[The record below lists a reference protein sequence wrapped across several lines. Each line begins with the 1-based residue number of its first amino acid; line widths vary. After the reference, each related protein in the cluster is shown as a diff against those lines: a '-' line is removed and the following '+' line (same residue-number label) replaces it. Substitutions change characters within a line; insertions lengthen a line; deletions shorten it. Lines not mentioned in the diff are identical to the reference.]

1 MKHFNLNQIYYF
13 MKLNKILMALAATA
27 VVGCTSD
34 DLNEFSTK
42 QAAEDSRLVEL
53 NENFVLAGVGEGGSM
68 TRTHWEQ
75 DATTGALVNKFLPI
89 YTSGATFSSTL
100 DADADLDEQTV
111 GLCWLGQGA
120 VGTDVYTNYQFYHF
134 GWLNNDE
141 TEADID
147 ACGTLYNG
155 SLYDEITM
163 TTGTVSAEAIPG
175 TDWVVAGLPAKSVK
189 AGADNLNYNSGV
201 YRTENK
207 SIFGGDYIVYYP
219 FDENFKEAGTIPA
232 AAVTNWT
239 DVPTDWQSAEI
250 GKATFRY
257 SAPVTIEGG
266 YQAANFGLYNLSSI
280 AQLRVSTVAGD
291 ACIGDNIDQIV
302 LYSASQKLLKK
313 AYLAAD
319 KIVAGAKGADL
330 YADTEGTKTIVATLA
345 TAPIALAVTPAA
357 SAYITVLPTT
367 VDDLVALVH
376 NSTDGTWAQV
386 DMANTV
392 FPAGSAKRY
401 DIVVKAADFTS
412 DYIAVDDAS
421 LAASLT
427 SARADV
433 TADPTA
439 TPTITVIGDITLS
452 STANQ
457 TINTTQDAN
466 ITITGDDIIVPE
478 DFYLYLNTNL
488 ESDVRVLGK
497 SCCTGTSGGRVYIQ
511 GGTINNV
518 TMEPTEARVTD
529 ATYDVLNPMVTYSA
543 GTATIAAGKT
553 FDVQAGNVVVNA
565 TVEHKGNIKIAEDA
579 KVTVNATGDLQ
590 FMGSNVTNNGTIEV
604 MKNGKFDMTDAN
616 GNATA
621 TDGQRMTNNGKF
633 IHNVDAGVGT
643 AVQSMK
649 QNGEYRCRVNE
660 QIKLDDAFLQW
671 TACSVI
677 EIVDH
682 ASTAQS
688 YNLGTAAGVAYK
700 HNNKYIDIEVNTP
713 SNGVTTFTN
722 PGINTA
728 GDGDGK
734 TIEVG
739 NLTVTAGGL
748 DIVYKA
754 TTTTGRRTLKVH
766 GDMTVAANTTITSS
780 QKIFIDEDLNV
791 EGTGITLTYKGAKA
805 NVDGLAVTKDVNVSG
820 ATFDAG
826 SAAADVDAL
835 NITCANFY
843 LEKGATATFGN
854 RTDGAAK
861 NLVVSGTISNPEGCT
876 FNIVAANQNSAGSVL
891 AWVTCKKL
899 EVGGTFSAARPRVE

>member
-1 MKHFNLNQIYYF
+1 

-34 DLNEFSTK
+34 DLNDFGSK

-89 YTSGATFSSTL
+89 YKSTTDGFTGAGLLSKE
-100 DADADLDEQTV
+100 ADLTAQTV

-134 GWLNNDE
+134 GWLNNGE
-141 TEADID
+141 TEADLD
-147 ACGTLYNG
+147 KCGTLYNG
-155 SLYDEITM
+155 SLYSDVTISA
-163 TTGTVSAEAIPG
+163 GTAEKEAKT
-175 TDWVVAGLPAKSVK
+175 TDWGAAGLPTKSKK

-201 YRTENK
+201 YKTENK

-232 AAVTNWT
+232 KAETNWAN
-239 DVPTDWQSAEI
+239 VPTDWKSAEI

-291 ACIGDNIDQIV
+291 ACIGKKIDQIV

-345 TAPIALAVTPAA
+345 TPIALAVTPAS

-376 NSTDGTWAQV
+376 NSTNGTWAQV

-401 DIVVKAADFTS
+401 DIVVKDADFTS

-421 LAASLT
+421 LTTALT

-457 TINTTQDAN
+457 TINTTEDAN

-553 FDVQAGNVVVNA
+553 FDVQAGNVVVN
-565 TVEHKGNIKIAEDA
+565 TPVEHKGDIQIAEGA
-579 KVTVNATGDLQ
+579 KVTVASTGSLS
-590 FMGSNVTNNGTIEV
+590 FLGSTVDNYGTIEV
-604 MKNGKFDMTDAN
+604 KKAGQFYMKNAN
-616 GNATA
+616 GTSVW
-621 TDGQRMTNNGKF
+621 TDGQKMTNHATGKF
-633 IHNVDAGVGT
+633 IHNVDAVVGT
-643 AVQSMK
+643 AVQFMNQETGS
-649 QNGEYRCRVNE
+649 EYRCRVDK
-660 QIKLDDAFLQW
+660 QKALDDAYVQW
-671 TACSVI
+671 SACSVI
-677 EIVDH
+677 EMVNSGAAITYD
-682 ASTAQS
+682 
-688 YNLGTAAGVAYK
+688 LGSAVQHTIWGSMK
-700 HNNKYIDIEVNTP
+700 HVDIEVNNIDAAT
-713 SNGVTTFTN
+713 STTYKTTFQKN
-722 PGINTA
+722 ADGGQIN
-728 GDGDGK
+728 
-734 TIEVG
+734 IG
-739 NLTVTAGGL
+739 NLTVLTPLDVDDQEGGTPKVQRTLTVNGNMTVSANTDLKNSKKITVTGNL
-748 DIVYKA
+748 DIDKGA
-754 TTTTGRRTLKVH
+754 
-766 GDMTVAANTTITSS
+766 
-780 QKIFIDEDLNV
+780 
-791 EGTGITLTYKGAKA
+791 TLTY
-805 NVDGLAVTKDVNVSG
+805 
-820 ATFDAG
+820 AG
-826 SAAADVDAL
+826 SKKIVNGL
-835 NITCANFY
+835 EVKGNITVTDAAYFNASADGGILISCQNFS
-843 LEKGATATFGN
+843 LSAGATAKFGN
-854 RTDGAAK
+854 RTAGDSANK
-861 NLVVSGTISNPEGCT
+861 TMEVKGTISNGKGCT
-876 FNIVAANQNSAGSVL
+876 FTISPAGSGNLL
-891 AWVTCKKL
+891 AWITCYKT
-899 EVGGTFSAARPRVE
+899 EGEGTYAGTPTVVKP

>member
-1 MKHFNLNQIYYF
+1 

-34 DLNEFSTK
+34 DLNDFGSK
-42 QAAEDSRLVEL
+42 QAAEDSRLIEL
-53 NENFVLAGVGEGGSM
+53 NQNFVLAGVGAEGAA
-68 TRTHWEQ
+68 TRTHWAP
-75 DATTGALVNKFLPI
+75 DATTGALVNMFLPI
-89 YTSGATFSSTL
+89 YTATATFGGTL
-100 DADADLDEQTV
+100 DADADLEAQAV

-120 VGTDVYTNYQFYHF
+120 VGTDVYTNYEFYHF

-155 SLYDEITM
+155 SLYDEINM
-163 TTGTVSAEAIPG
+163 TTGTASAEAIPG

-232 AAVTNWT
+232 AAVTNWAA
-239 DVPTDWQSAEI
+239 VPTDWQSAEI

-330 YADTEGTKTIVATLA
+330 YADTEGTKTIVATL

-401 DIVVKAADFTS
+401 DIVVKDADFTS
-412 DYIAVDDAS
+412 DYIAVDE
-421 LAASLT
+421 ASLT
-427 SARADV
+427 TALNSARADV
-433 TADPTA
+433 TADATA
-439 TPTITVIGDITLS
+439 TPTITVIGDITLQ
-452 STANQ
+452 TAAYN
-457 TINTTQDAN
+457 INNANDAN
-466 ITITGDDIIVPE
+466 ITIKGDAIIVPE
-478 DFYLYLNTNL
+478 LVTLNLNTNM
-488 ESDVRVLGK
+488 ESDIRVLGT
-497 SCCTGTSGGRVYIQ
+497 SCCSGAATGGRVVVD
-511 GGTINNV
+511 GGLLSNV
-518 TMEPTEARVTD
+518 TMEPTEARVTA
-529 ATYDVLNPMVTYSA
+529 ATYDNLNPMVTYQVT
-543 GTATIAAGKT
+543 GTDPAVIAEGAT
-553 FDVQAGNVVVNA
+553 FEVQAGNVVVN
-565 TVEHKGNIKIAEDA
+565 TPVEHKGDIVIAEGA
-579 KVTVNATGDLQ
+579 KMTVDGTGTNTGDIQ
-590 FMGSNVTNNGTIEV
+590 FMGSNVTNDGTIEV
-604 MKNGKFDMTDAN
+604 LKGGKFDMTDAN
-616 GNATA
+616 GNAQA
-621 TDGQRMTNNGKF
+621 SDGTRMTNNGTF

-643 AVQSMK
+643 AVQSMA
-649 QNGEYRCRVNE
+649 QNGEYRCRVDE
-660 QIKLDDAFLQW
+660 QIKLDDAYLQW
-671 TACSVI
+671 TACNVI
-677 EIVDH
+677 EMVN
-682 ASTAQS
+682 TAAYT
-688 YNLGTAAGVAYK
+688 YNLGTAAGISTPYK
-700 HNNKYIDIEVNTP
+700 HNGEYIDIEVN
-713 SNGVTTFTN
+713 SGALTTFNN

-734 TIEVG
+734 TIEIG

-754 TTTTGRRTLKVH
+754 TTAKGLRTLNVH

-780 QKIFIDEDLNV
+780 QKINIDENLNV

-805 NVDGLAVTKDVNVSG
+805 NVDGLAVTKDINVST

-826 SAAADVDAL
+826 SAAPDVDAL

-843 LEKGATATFGN
+843 LTDAATAVFGN
-854 RTDGAAK
+854 RTDGGAK

-876 FNIVAANQNSAGSVL
+876 FNIVAANQNGAGSVL
-891 AWVTCKKL
+891 AWVTCTKL
-899 EVGGTFSAARPRVE
+899 EVGGNFSAARPRVVAE